1 MGEIPSILALEP
13 DPDRAKALTHL
24 VHEYVDANVVVSASA
39 DVAVSVLSRRMPQL
53 ILLSAFTPPAD
64 ERSLMTFLRGVTRDN
79 VPVLII
85 SSIPEP
91 SAARSPWSLR
101 RTPDTRPAIMRD
113 ALGAR
118 MLGALDKS
126 KEHGYEGMRCHVIGD
141 ESQALLDVPRAHRWS
156 SRNGASLSGIR
167 LSSGFVGQLLN
178 ISSSGLLVESDS
190 ALMPGTAV
198 TFEFC
203 GPTEE
208 LIRLW
213 RPNAELAV
221 SAHIVRSEVS
231 KAGPA
236 CFRYRVAARFCDE
249 LELLS
254 AEPTDESE
262 SNPVQ
267 VLEIQPAAT
276 EDIAGVARRAA
287 EQLQE
292 LARVLKS
299 FECAVAGRHRMGAE
313 TRSRALVEH

>member
-1 MGEIPSILALEP
+1 M
-13 DPDRAKALTHL
+13 RA
-24 VHEYVDANVVVSASA
+24 
-39 DVAVSVLSRRMPQL
+39 
-53 ILLSAFTPPAD
+53 
-64 ERSLMTFLRGVTRDN
+64 
-79 VPVLII
+79 
-85 SSIPEP
+85 
-91 SAARSPWSLR
+91 
-101 RTPDTRPAIMRD
+101 

-118 MLGALDKS
+118 MLGALEKS
-126 KEHGYEGMRCHVIGD
+126 KEHGYEGMRCHVTGD
-141 ESQALLDVPRAHRWS
+141 ESQALLDVPRARRWS
-156 SRNGASLSGIR
+156 SRNGAPLSGVR
-167 LSSGFVGQLLN
+167 LSSGFVGELLN

-190 ALMPGTAV
+190 ALMPGNAV

>member
-1 MGEIPSILALEP
+1 
-13 DPDRAKALTHL
+13 
-24 VHEYVDANVVVSASA
+24 
-39 DVAVSVLSRRMPQL
+39 
-53 ILLSAFTPPAD
+53 
-64 ERSLMTFLRGVTRDN
+64 
-79 VPVLII
+79 
-85 SSIPEP
+85 
-91 SAARSPWSLR
+91 
-101 RTPDTRPAIMRD
+101 
-113 ALGAR
+113 
-118 MLGALDKS
+118 
-126 KEHGYEGMRCHVIGD
+126 
-141 ESQALLDVPRAHRWS
+141 
-156 SRNGASLSGIR
+156 
-167 LSSGFVGQLLN
+167 
-178 ISSSGLLVESDS
+178 
-190 ALMPGTAV
+190 MPGTAV

-213 RPNAELAV
+213 RPNEALAV

-249 LELLS
+249 LELLA
-254 AEPTDESE
+254 AEPTDKSE

-292 LARVLKS
+292 LALVLKS
-299 FECAVAGRHRMGAE
+299 LECAAGERYRMGAE